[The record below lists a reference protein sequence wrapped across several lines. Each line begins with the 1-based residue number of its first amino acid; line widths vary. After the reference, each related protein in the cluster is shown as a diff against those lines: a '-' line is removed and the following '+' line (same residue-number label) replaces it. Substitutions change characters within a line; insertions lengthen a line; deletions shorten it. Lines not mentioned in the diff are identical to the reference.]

1 MPGCAVDGIGGMIE
15 IHELI
20 IEAHIG
26 TPGGTRSVPVTAL
39 GTAASPIPPWEAAQC
54 EARWV
59 DAIVRQVMERLRDE
73 WHSDVHGG
81 SV

>member
-1 MPGCAVDGIGGMIE
+1 MPGCAVDGVGGMIE

-20 IEAHIG
+20 IEARIG
-26 TPGGTRSVPVTAL
+26 TPGTWSVPATAL
-39 GTAASPIPPWEAAQC
+39 STATSPIPSQEATQC

-59 DAIVRQVMERLRDE
+59 DAIVRQVIERLRDE
-73 WHSDVHGG
+73 WRSDVHGG

>member
-20 IEAHIG
+20 IEARIG
-26 TPGGTRSVPVTAL
+26 TPRTRSVPATAL
-39 GTAASPIPPWEAAQC
+39 DTTASPIPPREAAQG

-59 DAIVRQVMERLRDE
+59 DAIVRQVIERLRDE
-73 WHSDVHGG
+73 WRSDVHGG
-81 SV
+81 GV

>member
-1 MPGCAVDGIGGMIE
+1 MIE

-20 IEAHIG
+20 IEARIG
-26 TPGGTRSVPVTAL
+26 TPGTRSVPVSAL

-59 DAIVRQVMERLRDE
+59 DAIVRQVIERLRDE
-73 WHSDVHGG
+73 WSSDVHGG

>member
-1 MPGCAVDGIGGMIE
+1 MIE

-20 IEAHIG
+20 IEARIG
-26 TPGGTRSVPVTAL
+26 TPGTRSVPATAL
-39 GTAASPIPPWEAAQC
+39 DTTASPIPSREAAQG

-59 DAIVRQVMERLRDE
+59 DAIVRQVIERLRDE
-73 WHSDVHGG
+73 WRSDVHGG